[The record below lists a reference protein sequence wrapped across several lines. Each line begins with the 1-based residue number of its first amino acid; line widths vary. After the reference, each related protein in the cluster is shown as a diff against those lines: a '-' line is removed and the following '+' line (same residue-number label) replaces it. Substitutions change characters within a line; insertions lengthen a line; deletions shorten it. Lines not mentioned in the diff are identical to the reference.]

1 VCVSHE
7 ATLQSSVMSTMS
19 FFLSNA
25 AAGEGSS
32 SKSARTT
39 FSQREANSC
48 TASDC
53 MDLEEV

>member
-1 VCVSHE
+1 
-7 ATLQSSVMSTMS
+7 MSTMS
-19 FFLSNA
+19 FSLSNA
-25 AAGEGSS
+25 AAGEDSS